1 MQLPNARLITLK
13 NVAHAPWIEAPEK
26 VLLAVEAFLNG
37 EWPQSAETI
46 RDLEP

>member
-1 MQLPNARLITLK
+1 MQLPNARLVTLD

-26 VLLAVEAFLNG
+26 VLPAVDAFLNG
-37 EWPQSAETI
+37 EWPQLAETV